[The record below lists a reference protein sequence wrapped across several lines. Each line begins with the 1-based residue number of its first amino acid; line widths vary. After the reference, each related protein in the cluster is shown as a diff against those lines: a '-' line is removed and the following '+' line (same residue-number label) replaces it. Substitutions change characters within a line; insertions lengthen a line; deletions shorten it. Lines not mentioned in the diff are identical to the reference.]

1 MGEHQNFKLRKLKAA
16 IDRIALLVN
25 SNAAMKKMQKKEKA
39 MEKQLS
45 RLRQLEEIEV
55 PERNKVVRSVMAIL
69 KKEQKQTSKQMISL
83 GRRLGRHVHLDHA
96 ALRKEEKIVTSKEV
110 TAVKQLHAALR
121 KLMNTLLRRRMAQF
135 KEELSRVKVK
145 NEQRVEHQDFKLR
158 KLKAAIDRIAL
169 HVNSNSAMKK
179 MLTSKELTAAKKLHA
194 AFRKLMNRLSRH
206 AEGER
211 RMRQQDSKFRKL
223 KVAIDRIGM
232 HANSNPAEKEL
243 QKGDKAAV
251 VGWLRNQ
258 EGKFRWVG
266 AVAGWLRNPW
276 ESAIG
281 RSGLHVNSNAAN
293 KKLQR
298 EEKAMKKRL
307 THLRPAKEIEDHERS
322 KWSRSAMP

>member
-135 KEELSRVKVK
+135 KEELSRAKV
-145 NEQRVEHQDFKLR
+145 EGEHRVEHQDFKLR

-179 MLTSKELTAAKKLHA
+179 MQKKGRGSGKTIVSFETSA
-194 AFRKLMNRLSRH
+194 RH
-206 AEGER
+206 
-211 RMRQQDSKFRKL
+211 
-223 KVAIDRIGM
+223 
-232 HANSNPAEKEL
+232 
-243 QKGDKAAV
+243 
-251 VGWLRNQ
+251 
-258 EGKFRWVG
+258 
-266 AVAGWLRNPW
+266 
-276 ESAIG
+276 
-281 RSGLHVNSNAAN
+281 RS
-293 KKLQR
+293 
-298 EEKAMKKRL
+298 
-307 THLRPAKEIEDHERS
+307 P
-322 KWSRSAMP
+322 